1 MDSIPSIKAGI
12 SELLRYLA
20 ALPDDGNGR
29 IPTLAELSQKLG
41 ISTAT
46 LREQLEVARM
56 MGIVEVRPKT
66 GIRKVNYS
74 FRPATSTNLAYA
86 MLENPLSFNDFADLR
101 KHLEAAYFVEAA
113 QALTSA
119 DLEVLDKIVARA
131 FEKIHPGYLQAP
143 YAEHHEFHLFMYRHI
158 QNVFVKGILEA
169 YWEIYRSSGLE
180 LYADV
185 HYLTRIWQYHARILE
200 LIRKKDFAQGLTILL
215 EHMDL
220 VKQREKPLPKQSFE

>member
-1 MDSIPSIKAGI
+1 MDNIPSINTGI

-20 ALPDDGNGR
+20 ALPDDGIGR
-29 IPTLAELSQKLG
+29 IPTLAELSQELG

-66 GIRKVNYS
+66 GIRKLDFS
-74 FRPATSTNLAYA
+74 FRPAAITSLSYA
-86 MLENPLSFNDFADLR
+86 MSENPSSFNAFSDLR

-113 QALTSA
+113 QLLTPA
-119 DLEVLDKIVARA
+119 DLDALEKIIARA
-131 FEKIHPGYLQAP
+131 FEKIHSGYLQVP
-143 YAEHHEFHLFMYRHI
+143 YTEHHEFHLLIYRHI
-158 QNVFVKGILEA
+158 QNIFITGILEA

-180 LYADV
+180 LYPDV
-185 HYLTRIWQYHARILE
+185 QYLNRIWQYHARILE
-200 LIRKKDFAQGLTILL
+200 MIRRKDFAQGLTVLL

-220 VKQREKPLPKQSFE
+220 IKTREKTIPQQSFE